1 MWNEISSVITDIGH
15 CSKFSTLLLLPFE
28 VFFWVVLQFFFFS
41 FLVSSRRRG
50 TLHCAKRAGRG
61 VVHFYFIPFFVGWVP

>member
-28 VFFWVVLQFFFFS
+28 VFFLGCLTIF